1 MPKGSRHVPWDSR
14 IALRKSSAVNSSQW
28 VESLA
33 CGHSGVEP
41 KNKTN
46 EISSL
51 RMGPSE
57 ARILASPPIGSRTA
71 SISTK
76 LAWPRQGP
84 SYSGNH
90 PVSQNQAMISPAPHE
105 ETELSAVAD
114 YNR

>member
-1 MPKGSRHVPWDSR
+1 M
-14 IALRKSSAVNSSQW
+14 ALRKSAAVNSSQW

-33 CGHSGVEP
+33 CGHSSVEP
-41 KNKTN
+41 RKNKTN

-51 RMGPSE
+51 RMGPSG

-71 SISTK
+71 SMSAK
-76 LAWPRQGP
+76 LAWPRQGR

-90 PVSQNQAMISPAPHE
+90 PGSQNQAMISPGPHE

>member
-1 MPKGSRHVPWDSR
+1 M
-14 IALRKSSAVNSSQW
+14 ALRKSAAVNASQW

-46 EISSL
+46 EIRSL
-51 RMGPSE
+51 RMGPSRG
-57 ARILASPPIGSRTA
+57 AHF
-71 SISTK
+71 SIPANRKPDGLNERETR
-76 LAWPRQGP
+76 LPRQGP